1 MDISELPVCWQAAL
15 QSEFEAPYFES
26 LRSFVSGERE
36 TATVFPPATDVFNAL
51 KLAPLENVR
60 VLILGQ
66 DPYHDDNQAHGL
78 SFSVHRG
85 IKVPPSLRN
94 IYKELTSDLGVAP
107 VAHGHLESWAR
118 QGVLL
123 LNTVL
128 TVRAHEANSHQN
140 RGWETFTT
148 KVIEC
153 VNQRPSVAFVLWGK
167 PAQKKSP
174 LIDARHLLIE
184 SAHPSPLSAR
194 RGFFG
199 SKPFSKINEFLEAG
213 GEVPIDWQLED

>member
-128 TVRAHEANSHQN
+128 TVRAHEANSFS
-140 RGWETFTT
+140 TFF
-148 KVIEC
+148 
-153 VNQRPSVAFVLWGK
+153 NM
-167 PAQKKSP
+167 
-174 LIDARHLLIE
+174 
-184 SAHPSPLSAR
+184 
-194 RGFFG
+194 
-199 SKPFSKINEFLEAG
+199 N
-213 GEVPIDWQLED
+213 VPQ

>member
-1 MDISELPVCWQAAL
+1 MNIHQLPTCWQEAL
-15 QSEFEAPYFES
+15 QYEFAADYFQTLQQFVNQQRQEAS
-26 LRSFVSGERE
+26 
-36 TATVFPPATDVFNAL
+36 VFPAEDDVFNAL
-51 KLAPLENVR
+51 KLTPLNEVR

-66 DPYHDDNQAHGL
+66 DPYHDDGQAHGL
-78 SFSVHRG
+78 SFSVQKG
-85 IKVPPSLRN
+85 IKVPPSLLN
-94 IYKELTSDLGVAP
+94 IYKELETDLGIAP
-107 VAHGHLESWAR
+107 ASHGHLESWAT

-128 TVRAHEANSHQN
+128 TVRAHEANSHKK

-153 VNQRPSVAFVLWGK
+153 VNKQASVAFVLWGK
-167 PAQKKSP
+167 PAQTKST
-174 LIDARHLLIE
+174 LIDKRHLLIE

-199 SKPFSKINEFLEAG
+199 SKPFSTINQFLKANGQPVIE
-213 GEVPIDWQLED
+213 WQLQE